1 MLDLFNQRK
10 TIKYLRERNEKLNK
24 DLTKSN
30 DELLKL
36 RSYYNHAM
44 EENEELKKEKE
55 NKYVEIRLQVY
66 EDVLKI
72 EKKFVFI
79 PRGVV

>member
-10 TIKYLRERNEKLNK
+10 KIKYLRGRVEKLDK
-24 DLTKSN
+24 ELIESN
-30 DELLKL
+30 IELFKL

-44 EENEELKKEKE
+44 KENEELKKEKE